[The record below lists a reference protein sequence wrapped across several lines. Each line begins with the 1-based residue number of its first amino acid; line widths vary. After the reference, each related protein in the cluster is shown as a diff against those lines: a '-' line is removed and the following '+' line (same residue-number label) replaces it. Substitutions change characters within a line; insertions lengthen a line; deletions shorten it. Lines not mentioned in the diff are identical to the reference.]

1 MVSFRR
7 IFFPQSCTLTAQRV
21 RHCLIKRKQFYT
33 PKLLLY
39 ELQYDFLPR
48 TIRQMTHKT
57 KRSWITAVISHNNA
71 AYATIFIL
79 DTQTKKS
86 SVPACSL

>member
-1 MVSFRR
+1 MVSFPR

-21 RHCLIKRKQFYT
+21 RHFINQTQT

-57 KRSWITAVISHNNA
+57 KRPWITDVILHNNA

-79 DTQTKKS
+79 DTQKS
-86 SVPACSL
+86 FLPACSL